1 MTFVTIADLPEKEVV
16 AGFHGR
22 FIHSE
27 HMTMAFWQVD
37 VGAAMPDHA
46 HPHEQVTTVL
56 EGEFE
61 LSAEGQTY
69 ILKPGMAVV
78 VPANIR
84 HHGRALTACRL
95 LDAFYPVRE
104 DYRVK

>member
-1 MTFVTIADLPEKEVV
+1 MLFTIDKLPEKEVV
-16 AGFHGR
+16 KGFHGR

-27 HMTMAFWQVD
+27 HMTMAFWEVEA
-37 VGAAMPDHA
+37 GAALPEHA
-46 HPHEQVTTVL
+46 HPQEQITTVL

-61 LSAEGQTY
+61 LSIEGEKHVLNASMT
-69 ILKPGMAVV
+69 AVI
-78 VPANIR
+78 PANIR
-84 HHGRALTACRL
+84 HHGTALTACRL

>member
-1 MTFVTIADLPEKEVV
+1 MLFAIDKLPEREAVP
-16 AGFHGR
+16 GFHGR

-27 HMTMAFWQVD
+27 YMTMAFWV
-37 VGAAMPDHA
+37 VEAGAVLPEHA
-46 HPHEQVTTVL
+46 HPQEQMTTVL

-61 LSAEGQTY
+61 LSIEGEKHV
-69 ILKPGMAVV
+69 LHPGMAAVLL
-78 VPANIR
+78 ANIP

-104 DYRVK
+104 DYRVT